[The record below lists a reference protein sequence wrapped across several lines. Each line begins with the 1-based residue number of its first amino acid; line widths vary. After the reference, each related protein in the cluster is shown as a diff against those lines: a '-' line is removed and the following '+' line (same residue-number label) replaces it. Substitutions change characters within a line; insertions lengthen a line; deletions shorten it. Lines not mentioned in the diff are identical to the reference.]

1 MCGRYSMYESMDHY
15 LRQLSLD
22 LVVIN
27 GYDHEPIS
35 RFNVAPSTRVEII
48 RQIGEG
54 LIVDRVKWGW
64 SPFWAKGKRPDPINA
79 RAETVMTGRFFK
91 GLWPGGRALA
101 PANGWFEWIPDP
113 TDPKRK
119 QPYYITSADGGPLF
133 FGALAQVHQGTEPDD
148 HDGFVVITAA
158 ADQGLVD
165 IHDRKPLVHAPEV
178 AREWLD
184 PCTSPE
190 RAAAIIETG
199 CRPAEDFR
207 WYPVGKAV
215 GNVRNQGPELIEP
228 VSEQG
233 HQGRQGD
240 LGFV

>member
-1 MCGRYSMYESMDHY
+1 MCGRYSIYESMDHY

-27 GYDHEPIS
+27 GYDHESIS
-35 RFNVAPSTRVEII
+35 RYNVAPATRVEVI
-48 RQIGEG
+48 RQAEDG
-54 LIVDRVKWGW
+54 LSVDKVRWGW

-79 RAETVMTGRFFK
+79 RAETVVTGKFFK
-91 GLWPGGRALA
+91 GLWPAGRALA
-101 PANGWFEWIPDP
+101 PANGWFEWVPDP
-113 TDPKRK
+113 TEPKRK
-119 QPYYITSADGGPLF
+119 QPYYITSADGAPLYF
-133 FGALAQVHQGTEPDD
+133 AALAEVHQGIEPDER
-148 HDGFVVITAA
+148 DGFVIITAA

-165 IHDRKPLVHAPEV
+165 IHDRKPLVLTPEV

-184 PCTSPE
+184 PATSPE
-190 RAAAIIETG
+190 RAAAIVESG

-228 VSEQG
+228 AQ
-233 HQGRQGD
+233 
-240 LGFV
+240 